1 MTPDQS
7 PGIILGLCDYCLER
21 VWDGLDVY
29 EDGDVLAHGSCARD
43 EGAES

>member
-7 PGIILGLCDYCLER
+7 PGILLGTCDYCLR
-21 VWDGLDVY
+21 DVWDGLDVFEG
-29 EDGDVLAHGSCARD
+29 EDTLAHGHCARD